1 MKIKI
6 PQNSAYDICLYND
19 TIQVYVDLYIVKAKI
34 KSKELLWGL
43 DPKDILDYYEEN
55 KNDQ

>member
-34 KSKELLWGL
+34 KRKELLWGL
-43 DPKDILDYYEEN
+43 DPKDILNYYMESR
-55 KNDQ
+55 DV